1 MPKKTF
7 IGMVVLAMAASLVSR
22 APDLIG
28 AASSPEIALNGQ
40 VSSKKEGPMEGVLV
54 SAKKD
59 GSTITIT
66 VVTDNKGHYS
76 FPASKLAPGH
86 YSLAIRATGYDLAG
100 PNSVDVGAG
109 KTAKANLV
117 LKPTANLAA
126 QLTDAEWL
134 LSAPGTDEQKRFL
147 LNCNSC
153 HTLERIFKS
162 NHNAEEFVQVFQRMS
177 LYAPGATPLHPQMTV
192 GSVQRDRAR
201 GFDAKA
207 IAKWLAS
214 VNLSSSPT
222 WKYPLKTLPRP
233 KGRATRA
240 VITQYDLPRPLAEPH
255 DVVVDSDGM
264 AWYSDFGEQF
274 IGKLDPK
281 TGKVTEYPIP
291 VLKKRFPTGTLD
303 LQFDKDENLWVALMY
318 QGGIAK
324 FDRKSEKFQIFSL
337 PKEWQRDHTQQ
348 SMVTPTYAHVDGKV
362 WTNNQDDH
370 SILRLDLATGQF
382 ENLGTF
388 KIPGE
393 NRTINAYGIPADQE
407 NNLYLLEFSAADIG
421 RIDAKTKQFK
431 VYPTPSPNSR
441 PRRGRVDSENRLWFA
456 EYGANRIGMLDP
468 KTEKITEW
476 KLPTPWSAPYH
487 VTPDKNGQ
495 LWIGSMFTDRVT
507 RLDPKNGQFTDYF
520 LPRETNIR
528 RVFVDNSTTPVTFWV
543 GNNHA
548 ASIIKLEPLD
558 DGENV
563 TRK

>member
-1 MPKKTF
+1 MLKKTF
-7 IGMVVLAMAASLVSR
+7 LATVIAMAAIFLFYPPSQLM
-22 APDLIG
+22 G
-28 AASSPEIALNGQ
+28 AAKSPSAALSGQ

-54 SAKKD
+54 SAKED

-66 VVTDNKGHYS
+66 VVSDNKGRYS
-76 FPASKLAPGH
+76 FPSSKLPPGH
-86 YSLAIRATGYDLAG
+86 YSLTIRATGYDLAG
-100 PNSVDVGAG
+100 PKVANIVADR
-109 KTAKANLV
+109 TTKADLILN
-117 LKPTANLAA
+117 PTTNLAA

-134 LSAPGTDEQKRFL
+134 LSVPGTDEQKKFL

-153 HTLERIFKS
+153 HTVERIFRS
-162 NHNAEEFVQVFQRMS
+162 NHSADEFVQVFRRMS
-177 LYAPGATPLHPQMTV
+177 LYAPGSTPLHPQMTV
-192 GSVQRDRAR
+192 GGVQRDRAR
-201 GFDAKA
+201 GFNVQA
-207 IAKWLAS
+207 IAEWLAT
-214 VNLSSSPT
+214 VNLSSSPK
-222 WKYPLKTLPRP
+222 WKYPFKTLPRP
-233 KGRATRA
+233 KGKAAR
-240 VITQYDLPRPLAEPH
+240 VIITQYDLPRKLAEPH
-255 DVVVDSDGM
+255 DVIVDSDGM

-281 TGKVTEYPIP
+281 TGTVTEYPIP
-291 VLKKRFPTGTLD
+291 ILKKGFPTGTLD
-303 LQFDKDENLWVALMY
+303 LEFDKDENLWVSLMY
-318 QGGIAK
+318 QGGIAR

-388 KIPGE
+388 KIPGQ
-393 NRTINAYGIPADQE
+393 NRTINAYGIPADQQ
-407 NNLYLLEFSAADIG
+407 NNLYLLEFSAANIG
-421 RIDAKTKQFK
+421 RIDAKTKEFK
-431 VYPTPSPNSR
+431 VYPTPTPNSR

-456 EYGANRIGMLDP
+456 EYGANGIGMFDP
-468 KTEKITEW
+468 KTEKIKEW

-487 VTPDKNGQ
+487 VVPDKNGE
-495 LWIGSMFTDRVT
+495 LWIGSMWTDRVT
-507 RLDPKNGQFTDYF
+507 RLDPKSGQFTDYL

-543 GNNHA
+543 GNNHG

-558 DGENV
+558 YEENV